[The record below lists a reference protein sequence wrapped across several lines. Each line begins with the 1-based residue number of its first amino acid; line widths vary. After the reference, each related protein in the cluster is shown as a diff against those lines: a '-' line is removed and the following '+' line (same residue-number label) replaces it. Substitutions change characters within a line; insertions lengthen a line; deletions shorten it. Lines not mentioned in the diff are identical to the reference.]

1 MPATKTSPSQYIESL
16 NMNGLRGRMLSLRSK
31 RKNAQEI
38 LFIYGHHSSLER
50 WWGLAQVLHGFGNV
64 TMPDLPGFGGMDSF
78 YKLGKK
84 PTLDNFADY
93 LASFIKL
100 KYRRKRVI
108 IVGMSYGFVIV
119 TRMLQRN
126 PELQKNVKLV
136 VSLVGFADHEDL
148 NFSKT
153 RYYFYLNSARLLSGR
168 FNSFMFRHLALNRLM
183 LNLVYAK
190 SHNAKH
196 KFNSV
201 ESNEQLKYLLDIE
214 VGLWQMNDV
223 RTYMLTTID
232 LLTFS
237 NCSQQIAVPLWH
249 VATVNDHFLDN
260 AKVEQ
265 HLRVIYED
273 FRQSLINATNHAPTV
288 IADKKAASVMVPKDL
303 SRKIRSLK

>member
-1 MPATKTSPSQYIESL
+1 MPGRKTGPEDYIQQL
-16 NMNGLRGRMLSLRSK
+16 NMNGLAGRMLNMPSK
-31 RKNAQEI
+31 RKNHLDI

-50 WWGLAQVLHGFGNV
+50 WWGLAQVLHGFGSV
-64 TMPDLPGFGGMDSF
+64 SMPDLPGFGGMDSF
-78 YKLGKK
+78 YKIGKK

-93 LASFIKL
+93 LAAYVKL
-100 KYRRKRVI
+100 RYRRKKFV

-148 NFSKT
+148 SFSKV
-153 RYYFYLNSARLLSGR
+153 RYYFYLNSARLLAGR
-168 FNSFMFRHLALNRLM
+168 TNAFMFRRAALNRLI
-183 LNLVYAK
+183 LGLVYAK

-196 KFNSV
+196 KFVTV
-201 ESNEQLKYLLDIE
+201 ESKGELKRLMEIE
-214 VGLWQMNDV
+214 IGLWQMNDV

-237 NCSQQIAVPLWH
+237 NCNDRVDVPLWH

-260 AKVEQ
+260 SRVEQ
-265 HLRVIYED
+265 HMRIIYED
-273 FRQSLINATNHAPTV
+273 FNQSLINATNHAPTV
-288 IADKKAASVMVPKDL
+288 LADKKAASVMVPKDL
-303 SRKIRSLK
+303 SRYLRSLK

>member
-1 MPATKTSPSQYIESL
+1 MPATKASPSDYIESL
-16 NMNGLRGRMLSLRSK
+16 NMNGLKGRMLSMRSK
-31 RKNAQEI
+31 RKNNQEI

-50 WWGLAQVLHGFGNV
+50 WWGLVQVLHGFGSV

-78 YKLGKK
+78 FKIGKK

-100 KYRRKRVI
+100 RYQRKRVV

-126 PELQKNVKLV
+126 PELQNKVKLV

-148 NFSKT
+148 KFSKT
-153 RYYFYLNSARLLSGR
+153 RYLFYLFGARLLARR
-168 FNSFMFRHLALNRLM
+168 FNAFMFRHLALNRFM
-183 LNLVYAK
+183 LRLVYAK
-190 SHNAKH
+190 LHNAKH
-196 KFNSV
+196 KFENIDSGKKL
-201 ESNEQLKYLLDIE
+201 NYLLDVE

-232 LLTFS
+232 LLTFT
-237 NCSQQIAVPLWH
+237 NCDDRINVPLWH
-249 VATVNDHFLDN
+249 VAAVNDHFLDN

-265 HLRVIYED
+265 HMRIIYDD
-273 FRQSLINATNHAPTV
+273 FTQSLISATNHAPTI
-288 IADKKAASVMVPKDL
+288 IADKKAAAAMVPKDL
-303 SRKIRSLK
+303 GRKIRSLK